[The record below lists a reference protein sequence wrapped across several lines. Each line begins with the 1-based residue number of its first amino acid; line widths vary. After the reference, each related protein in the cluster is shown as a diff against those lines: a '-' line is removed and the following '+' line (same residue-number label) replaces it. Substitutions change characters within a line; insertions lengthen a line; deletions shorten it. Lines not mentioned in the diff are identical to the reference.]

1 MREGRNYGWPQVYGP
16 DHGPFEPPLRV
27 YEEAIAPSGATF
39 VTAKGS
45 DWTGDY
51 LFATLRGEALY
62 RLRFEGRRIASEE
75 VLLEGEYGRLR
86 TVVEGP
92 GGDLYVL
99 TSNRDGRGSP
109 DGDDDRILRIKPP
122 RGSG

>member
-1 MREGRNYGWPQVYGP
+1 M
-16 DHGPFEPPLRV
+16 
-27 YEEAIAPSGATF
+27 
-39 VTAKGS
+39 TAKGS

-109 DGDDDRILRIKPP
+109 DGDDDRILRIRPP